1 MNIDMDDHEL
11 LREFVRRRSEDAF
24 RQLVERHLRMVLSAA
39 RRMSGDDYLAQDVT
53 QNVFTMFAQK
63 ARDIRPPQ
71 VVGGW
76 LYNTT
81 RHLAMHAVRGERRRR
96 EREEAAVAMQAQET
110 NAETE
115 RVLEQLEPAM
125 AELDADDRD
134 TLVLRYLEDC
144 NLRDVGAEF
153 GISEDA
159 ARMRANRALE
169 KLRTVLSRKGVTV
182 TSVLL
187 GSALVSSTSSAVPAG
202 LAAAITTTAIGGTIL
217 TTATIT
223 TMNWINAKAMTA
235 IVGAAVVAGTG
246 TYLVKETE
254 ANRLRDENQKLLA
267 QQAAL
272 VADNEA
278 ASKQAQA
285 TADELARAKK
295 DASDV
300 VRLRGEMAQ
309 LRRQRDAEKQ
319 QMAQQPAN
327 LQRMQAQT
335 ASAAPAATEPPANV
349 ISKERMANVGFATPE
364 NALQT
369 IVWATMSGK
378 LSPEQITEA
387 LSPEFLKDK
396 EAYAIFE
403 QNRQQSLPVFK
414 SVEMQSKKT
423 VDENTVEF
431 KGLLHVDLGP
441 NAPAVQPSVVVLPM
455 TKAGGLWKLAGN
467 PKEYKEGWENGHV
480 QPFGQ

>member
-11 LREFVRRRSEDAF
+11 LREFVRNRSEDAF
-24 RQLVERHLRMVLSAA
+24 SRLVERHLRMVLSAA
-39 RRMSGDDYLAQDVT
+39 RRMSGDDQLAQDVT

-96 EREEAAVAMQAQET
+96 EREEAAVTMPSQET
-110 NAETE
+110 NSDTN

-134 TLVLRYLEDC
+134 TLVLRYLEDR
-144 NLRDVGAEF
+144 NLREVGAEF

-169 KLRTVLSRKGVTV
+169 KLRTVLGRKGVSV

-187 GSALVSSTSSAVPAG
+187 GTALVSGTSSAVPAG
-202 LAAAITTTAIGGTIL
+202 LAIAITTTAIGGTIL
-217 TTATIT
+217 TTATIA

-235 IVGAAVVAGTG
+235 IIGAAVVAGTG
-246 TYLVKETE
+246 TYFVKEME
-254 ANRLRDENQKLLA
+254 ANRLRDENQKLLT

-278 ASKQAQA
+278 ALQQAQA
-285 TADELARAKK
+285 KADELEKAKK

-300 VRLRGEMAQ
+300 LRLRGEMAQ

-319 QMAQQPAN
+319 QMAEQLAS
-327 LQRMQAQT
+327 LQRMQAQAA
-335 ASAAPAATEPPANV
+335 ASTETPSNV
-349 ISKERMANVGFATPE
+349 IAKERLANFGYATPE
-364 NALQT
+364 TALQT
-369 IVWATMSGK
+369 IVWATMSDK
-378 LSPEQITEA
+378 LSPEQIAEA

-396 EAYAIFE
+396 EAYKIFE
-403 QNRQQSLPVFK
+403 QNRQYSLPIFK

-431 KGLLHVDLGP
+431 KGLLHVDAGP
-441 NAPAVQPSVVVLPM
+441 NAPAMQPSVVVLPM
-455 TKAGGLWKLAGN
+455 AKVAGQWKLAGN
-467 PKEYKEGWENGHV
+467 PKEYKEGWEDGHV

>member
-1 MNIDMDDHEL
+1 MKIDMDDREL
-11 LREFVRRRSEDAF
+11 LREFVRSRSEDAF
-24 RQLVERHLRMVLSAA
+24 SRLVERHLRMVLSAA
-39 RRMSGDDYLAQDVT
+39 RRMSGDDHLAQDVT

-96 EREEAAVAMQAQET
+96 EREEAAIAMQSQET
-110 NAETE
+110 NAETG
-115 RVLEQLEPAM
+115 RVLEELEPAM

-134 TLVLRYLEDC
+134 TLVLRYLEDR
-144 NLRDVGAEF
+144 NLREVGDEF

-187 GSALVSSTSSAVPAG
+187 GTALVSSTSSAAPAG
-202 LAAAITTTAIGGTIL
+202 LVTAITTTAIGGTIL

-223 TMNWINAKAMTA
+223 TMNWINAKAATA
-235 IVGAAVVAGTG
+235 IIGAAVVAGTG
-246 TYLVKETE
+246 TYFVKETE
-254 ANRLRDENQKLLA
+254 ANRLRGDNQKLLA

-272 VADNEA
+272 VADHEA
-278 ASKQAQA
+278 ALRQAQA
-285 TADELARAKK
+285 RADELERAKK

-319 QMAQQPAN
+319 QMTQQLAN
-327 LQRMQAQT
+327 LQRMQAQ
-335 ASAAPAATEPPANV
+335 ASSSASTEAPANV
-349 ISKERMANVGFATPE
+349 IAKERLANYGYSTPE

-369 IVWATMSGK
+369 LVWATMSGK
-378 LSPEQITEA
+378 LSPEQIADA

-441 NAPAVQPSVVVLPM
+441 NAPAMRPSVVVLPM
-455 TKAGGLWKLAGN
+455 AKVGGQWKLAGN
-467 PKEYKEGWENGHV
+467 PKEYKEGWESGHV